1 MQDRRAHASVS
12 ERTAGGRI
20 AQVRPGS
27 LAWHLGL
34 RPGDELVTVNGQAVR
49 DVLDVQFLTAEERL
63 TLGVRRGETWL
74 EVEGERAYGEDLGLE
89 FAEPLFDGVRT
100 CRNRCPFCFLK
111 GLPPGLRPSLYLR
124 DDDYRLSFLFGNFV
138 TLTNL
143 TEDDWRRIE
152 EQHLS
157 PLYVS
162 VHATDPEVRA
172 QCFGQAN
179 LPDILQQLDRL
190 GRIGIAVHA
199 QVVLTPGLNDGP
211 HLERTLRDLSEHVPP
226 VQSVSVV
233 PVGLTRF
240 SPRGLRGYTPEEATR
255 LLSDLRR
262 WQAEALTR
270 FGVRWVYASDEWY
283 FLAGQ
288 RVPGASQYDGF
299 PQLENGV
306 GLTRRWLDAW
316 ARFRARWRR
325 NPRRASGGR
334 RVVLVCGTLIAPVM
348 EEMAA
353 WVQEHIGADLTV
365 RPVENRFFGPS
376 VTVSGLLTGQD
387 VLQAL
392 RGEGADALLLPR
404 AMWDLAGRGTLDGWT
419 VERLARELGA
429 PVHVAGEVSEVM
441 DILLGKEVRQWSKKH
456 LARSG
461 RG

>member
-1 MQDRRAHASVS
+1 MKGRRAHAPVS
-12 ERTAGGRI
+12 GSTAGGRV
-20 AQVRPGS
+20 ALVRPGS
-27 LAWHLGL
+27 LAWRLGL

-74 EVEGERAYGEDLGLE
+74 EVEAERAYGEDLGLE

-143 TEDDWRRIE
+143 TEEDWRRIE
-152 EQHLS
+152 EQGLS

-172 QCFGQAN
+172 RCFGRPD
-179 LPDILQQLDRL
+179 LPDIRQQLARL
-190 GRIGIAVHA
+190 GQMGITVHA

-233 PVGLTRF
+233 PVGLTRY
-240 SPRGLRGYTPEEATR
+240 SPPGLRGYTREEAKR
-255 LLSDLRR
+255 LLRDLRR
-262 WQAEALTR
+262 WQEEAATR

-288 RVPGASQYDGF
+288 RVPAASRYDGF

-306 GLTRRWLDAW
+306 GLTRWWLDGW
-316 ARFRARWRR
+316 ARFQARWRR

-334 RVVLVCGTLIAPVM
+334 RVVLACGTLIAPVM

-353 WVQEHIGADLTV
+353 WVREHIGADLTV

-376 VTVSGLLTGQD
+376 VTVSGLLTGAD
-387 VLQAL
+387 VAQTL

-404 AMWDLAGRGTLDGWT
+404 AMWDLAGQETLDGWT
-419 VERLARELGA
+419 VEHLARELGA
-429 PVHVAGEVSEVM
+429 PVHVAGEVTEMV
-441 DILLGKEVRQWSKKH
+441 DVLLEK
-456 LARSG
+456 
-461 RG
+461 